1 MAGCDQWT
9 ASKVWKTAYIRFMS
23 NRMKIMAALIAFAA
37 PVVPAH
43 AVDLM
48 SGEKPG
54 SAASSNYPPPETKSS
69 GAPEVTPRK
78 TYVPGHKSKYGG
90 FVPGHYEEGSPPP
103 PLAPGEKSQGYV
115 PGHHDAD
122 GRYIPGHPK

>member
-1 MAGCDQWT
+1 M
-9 ASKVWKTAYIRFMS
+9 SKIATSLAVLVS
-23 NRMKIMAALIAFAA
+23 LALPA
-37 PVVPAH
+37 VPAH

-48 SGEKPG
+48 SGGKPG
-54 SAASSNYPPPETKSS
+54 SAASPNYPMPETKPST
-69 GAPEVTPRK
+69 ALEVKPRK
-78 TYVPGHKSKYGG
+78 NYIPGHPSKYGG
-90 FVPGHYEEGSPPP
+90 YVGGRYEEGPPLP